1 MKALILGLTAV
12 ALAGCNTFNAT
23 VDGAQGIVNETIK
36 ATGAGAADITSA
48 VGTDIT
54 DSISYVTEGAANG
67 IRNVTQA
74 EEK

>member
-23 VDGAQGIVNETIK
+23 VDGAQGIVNETVK
-36 ATGAGAADITSA
+36 AAGTGVANITSA
-48 VGTDIT
+48 AGSDVTGSIT
-54 DSISYVTEGAANG
+54 YVTEGAASG
-67 IRNVTQA
+67 IRSVTQA